1 MAGVFA
7 HSTTFN
13 VTIAT
18 VLTPIAEL
26 TTITG
31 LEVTADEIDVT
42 SHESADG
49 FREYVGGLR
58 DAGSVSIEGN
68 FIGDASQEALLTLLK
83 SGDISDMTIVF
94 PDSTATWTFKGFV
107 TAFSTDAPM
116 EDKLSF
122 SATIKVTGVPTLA

>member
-26 TTITG
+26 TSITG

-42 SHESADG
+42 SHDSTGG

-58 DAGSVSIEGN
+58 DAGSVSLEGN

-83 SGDISDMTIVF
+83 SGEVAAMTIVF
-94 PDSTATWTFKGFV
+94 PDSAGTWTFEGFV

-116 EDKLSF
+116 EDKVSF